1 MLKLKS
7 SLITIIILL
16 YIALVCYITTSI
28 VTSIKDGY
36 YDGIY
41 EIAGILFIILL
52 GGSIPVIFKELKD
65 IRLKKIIMM
74 KG

>member
-7 SLITIIILL
+7 SLVTIATIL
-16 YIALVCYITTSI
+16 YSTIVCYVITSI
-28 VTSIKDGY
+28 VISIKDGY

-52 GGSIPVIFKELKD
+52 GASVPVIHKELKD
-65 IRLKKIIMM
+65 IRLKK
-74 KG
+74 